1 MPKTCARCGSL
12 AGRGRELPVP
22 GDWLSYLR
30 SERDLSAPVGRLAMP
45 LCPDCAREADPL
57 LDADADSLDDRNA
70 FLDELTLDA
79 LIDEG
84 A

>member
-30 SERDLSAPVGRLAMP
+30 SERDLSATVGRLAMP
-45 LCPDCAREADPL
+45 LCADCAGDVESL
-57 LDADADSLDDRNA
+57 LDADPDGSAEAEA
-70 FLDELTLDA
+70 FLDELALDA